1 MLPHKEGH
9 PSVYAIRVADGAIL
23 WSHLLTEGK
32 NGWITSFG
40 VERGLLYVGVNDEAS
55 PGGQVYAWQSQ
66 TGRENWR

>member
-9 PSVYAIRVADGAIL
+9 PSVYAIRVADGTIL

-32 NGWITSFG
+32 NGWITGFG
-40 VERGLLYVGVNDEAS
+40 VERGVLYAGVNDEAS